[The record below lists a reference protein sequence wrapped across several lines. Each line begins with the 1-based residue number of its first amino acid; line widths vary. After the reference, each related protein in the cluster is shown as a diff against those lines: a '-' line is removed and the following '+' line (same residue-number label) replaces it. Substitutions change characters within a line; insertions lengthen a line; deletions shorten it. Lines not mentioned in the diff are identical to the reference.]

1 MLVIAKRGLAA
12 DNIQEEDGGVVSAD
26 KVIRW
31 EGVGVVSA
39 DKVTRTG
46 IAVSIFSAN
55 VIRWKAMSVVSAD
68 NIIR

>member
-1 MLVIAKRGLAA
+1 MKNGLAA
-12 DNIQEEDGGVVSAD
+12 DNIQEEDGGVAFSGN
-26 KVIRW
+26 VIRW

-55 VIRWKAMSVVSAD
+55 VIRWKAMSVVSAV

>member
-1 MLVIAKRGLAA
+1 MV
-12 DNIQEEDGGVVSAD
+12 GVASAG

-31 EGVGVVSA
+31 EGVGVVFS

-46 IAVSIFSAN
+46 TAVSIFSAN
-55 VIRWKAMSVVSAD
+55 VIGREAMSVASTD

>member
-1 MLVIAKRGLAA
+1 MA
-12 DNIQEEDGGVVSAD
+12 SAD

-31 EGVGVVSA
+31 EGVGVVFS

-55 VIRWKAMSVVSAD
+55 VIRWKAVGVASAD